1 MPPAKGKGG
10 RPSKKEVELEQ
21 QLQEMREVAAEAK
34 RKQVEME
41 QQLAAVMSQLK
52 KQDPPATPVFSGSP
66 LVQTPPT
73 GSTIGAVVGG
83 SSSGGGAGMATPGD
97 VALAYQHMSYV
108 YEQMSAHDKLAQ
120 FAKENIMLKAALGFA
135 QKGNNSEK

>member
-1 MPPAKGKGG
+1 VPPAKGKGG

-52 KQDPPATPVFSGSP
+52 KQDHPATPVFSGSP

-83 SSSGGGAGMATPGD
+83 SSSGGGMATPGD

-120 FAKENIMLKAALGFA
+120 VAKENIMLKAALGFA
-135 QKGNNSEK
+135 PKGNNSEK

>member
-1 MPPAKGKGG
+1 M
-10 RPSKKEVELEQ
+10 
-21 QLQEMREVAAEAK
+21 
-34 RKQVEME
+34 
-41 QQLAAVMSQLK
+41 
-52 KQDPPATPVFSGSP
+52 
-66 LVQTPPT
+66 QTPPA

-97 VALAYQHMSYV
+97 VALASYQHMSYV

-135 QKGNNSEK
+135 PKGNNSEK